1 MQATTIPHARPN
13 ASFDTVVVGAGLIGL
28 AVAWRAACRG
38 VRVALA
44 DPDPGSGASH
54 AAAGMLAP
62 VTEAHYGEEALLRLN
77 LASAARYPA
86 FAAELEQA
94 AGTVAGFT
102 HHGTLAVAYDADDR
116 AELAELAAFHQALGL
131 ESEQLS
137 ARECRRLEPL
147 LSPDV
152 QGGLRVSGDHQVDNR
167 QLVAALLSAVAQRR
181 VPLYRERVA
190 ELLVENDAVAGVRL
204 AGGER
209 LRAER
214 VVLAAGCH
222 STSIPGLPPGLLP
235 SIRPVKGQILRLS
248 VPSDAAPFLNGAVR
262 GVVRGRSVYL
272 VPRDHGELVIG
283 ATVEELGYDTRVT
296 AGGVYELLR
305 AAHALVPGITELPLA
320 EVCAGLRPGSPDN
333 APVIGPTALP
343 GLIAATGHF
352 RNGVLLTPITADA
365 IAELLV
371 DGKLPEEVRGF
382 EPDRFAARVPV
393 RPKPAAP
400 AHAAAKSV
408 AAQ

>member
-1 MQATTIPHARPN
+1 MHATTIPHARPN
-13 ASFDTVVVGAGLIGL
+13 PSFDTVVVGAGLIGL
-28 AVAWRAACRG
+28 AIAWRASCRG

-62 VTEAHYGEEALLRLN
+62 VTEAHYGEESLLRLN

-94 AGTVAGFT
+94 AGTLAGFT
-102 HHGTLAVAYDADDR
+102 GHGTLAVAYDADDR
-116 AELAELAAFHQALGL
+116 AALAELAVFHQTLGL
-131 ESEQLS
+131 ESEQVS

-152 QGGLRVSGDHQVDNR
+152 QGGLRVAGDHQVDNR

-204 AGGER
+204 AGGEK
-209 LRAER
+209 LKAER

-235 SIRPVKGQILRLS
+235 PIRPVKGQILRLS

-305 AAHALVPGITELPLA
+305 AAHSLVPGITELPLS

-352 RNGVLLTPITADA
+352 RNGVLLTPITADVV
-365 IAELLV
+365 AELLV
-371 DGKLPEEVRGF
+371 GGALPEEARGF
-382 EPDRFAARVPV
+382 EPDRFAARVPA
-393 RPKPAAP
+393 RPKPAA
-400 AHAAAKSV
+400 AAQAAAKSV

>member
-1 MQATTIPHARPN
+1 MQATKIPRARPDS
-13 ASFDTVVVGAGLIGL
+13 SFDTIVVGAGLIGL

-38 VRVALA
+38 LRVALA
-44 DPDPGSGASH
+44 DPEPGSGASH
-54 AAAGMLAP
+54 VAAGMLAP
-62 VTEAHYGEEALLRLN
+62 VTEAHYGEERLLRLN
-77 LASAARYPA
+77 LESAARFPA
-86 FAAELEQA
+86 FAAELEDA
-94 AGTVAGFT
+94 AGTRAGFT
-102 HHGTLAVAYDADDR
+102 DRGTLAVAYDADDR
-116 AELAELAAFHQALGL
+116 AALTELAAFHRMLGL
-131 ESEQLS
+131 DSEQVN

-152 QGGLRVSGDHQVDNR
+152 QSGLRVPGDHQVDNR

-190 ELLVENDAVAGVRL
+190 ELLVERDAVAGVQL
-204 AGGER
+204 AGGETI
-209 LRAER
+209 RACK

-248 VPSDAAPFLNGAVR
+248 VPSNAVPFLSGAVR
-262 GVVRGRSVYL
+262 GLVRGRSVYL
-272 VPRDHGELVIG
+272 VPRDHGELVLG

-305 AAHALVPGITELPLA
+305 AAHALVPGISELPIA
-320 EVCAGLRPGSPDN
+320 EVRAGLRPGSPDN

-365 IAELLV
+365 IAELLAT
-371 DGKLPEEVRGF
+371 GQLPQEARGF
-382 EPDRFAARVPV
+382 EPARFAAKAVP
-393 RPKPAAP
+393 A
-400 AHAAAKSV
+400 
-408 AAQ
+408 